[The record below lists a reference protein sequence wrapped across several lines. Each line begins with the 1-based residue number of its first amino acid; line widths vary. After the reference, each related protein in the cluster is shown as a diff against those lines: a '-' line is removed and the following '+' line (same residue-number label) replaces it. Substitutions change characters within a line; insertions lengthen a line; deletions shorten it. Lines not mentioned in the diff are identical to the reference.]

1 MSPTFKSYLAAAR
14 LRTLPL
20 SVSGILA
27 GSAIANEK
35 GFFSGTIFVFA
46 LLTTICFQVLSNFA
60 NDYGDGVKGTDANR
74 KGEARMVASGA
85 ISAENMKM
93 AVWAFS
99 VLSAFFSFLTL
110 FSAFG
115 SDYFVYYIVFTV
127 LAALSILSAI
137 KYTVGKSA
145 YGYKGLGDVFVF
157 VFFGL
162 VAVAGSCFLYTKNL
176 SNDVW
181 LPATTIG
188 LLSVAVLNLNNMR
201 DMETDKDNNK
211 MTLALALG
219 AINVKVYHTL
229 LIVLAGLLAVVYVIL
244 SEHHWYWLCLPAF
257 IPQLIHLNVVNK
269 IKDLSN
275 LDPELKKVALSTFL
289 FALMMF
295 VLSFFSS

>member
-1 MSPTFKSYLAAAR
+1 MASTFKSYIAAAR

-20 SVSGILA
+20 SVSGILV

-35 GFFSGTIFVFA
+35 GLFNGAIFAFA

-74 KGEARMVASGA
+74 KGEARMVATGA

-93 AVWAFS
+93 AVWLFS
-99 VLSAFFSFLTL
+99 VLSAIFSSLTL
-110 FSAFG
+110 FLAFG
-115 SDYFVYYIVFTV
+115 SAYYLYYIVFIG
-127 LAALSILSAI
+127 LAALSIISAI

-162 VAVAGSCFLYTKNL
+162 VAVVGSYFLHAKNMP
-176 SNDVW
+176 NNVW
-181 LPATTIG
+181 FPAITIG

-219 AINVKVYHTL
+219 NNNVKLYHSL
-229 LIVLAGLLAVVYVIL
+229 LIILAGVSAIAFIVVNGNQLYWYCLLAFFPLLHNLKLVHKTQEL
-244 SEHHWYWLCLPAF
+244 ST
-257 IPQLIHLNVVNK
+257 
-269 IKDLSN
+269 

-289 FALMMF
+289 FAMLLF